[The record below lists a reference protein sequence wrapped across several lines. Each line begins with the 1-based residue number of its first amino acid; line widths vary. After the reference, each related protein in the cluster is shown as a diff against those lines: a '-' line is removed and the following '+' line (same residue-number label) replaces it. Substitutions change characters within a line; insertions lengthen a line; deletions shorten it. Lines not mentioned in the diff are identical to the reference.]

1 MSTEF
6 TKQLEIV
13 NKEFEKLAHLK
24 NDNFNASLLTK
35 FDGETTS
42 SSSFGDSREELIA
55 MLFNSIVTH
64 INEIDDFNIQDL
76 VLTLIVVTDTE
87 INEEFIQALTNM
99 AIKSKSSTVQ

>member
-13 NKEFEKLAHLK
+13 NKEFKKLAHLK

-35 FDGETTS
+35 FDGEATS
-42 SSSFGDSREELIA
+42 SSAFGDSREELIA
-55 MLFNSIVTH
+55 MLFNSFVTH